1 MKPLCNVVE
10 QLFSLL
16 CGERE
21 VACLFFALKNL
32 HKYII
37 RISIGNA
44 SERVSDEMNVSKN
57 AFFFAHSSEISMLC
71 LSGRLNGSK
80 QRKLIRIINN
90 VKIFFH
96 ASRYFL

>member
-1 MKPLCNVVE
+1 MS
-10 QLFSLL
+10 F
-16 CGERE
+16 
-21 VACLFFALKNL
+21 FFALKNL